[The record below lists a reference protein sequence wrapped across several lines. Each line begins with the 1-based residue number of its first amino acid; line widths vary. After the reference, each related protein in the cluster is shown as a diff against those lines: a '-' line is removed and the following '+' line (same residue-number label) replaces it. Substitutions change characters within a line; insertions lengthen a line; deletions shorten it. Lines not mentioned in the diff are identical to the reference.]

1 MAVMGAGAG
10 FAKGFA
16 EGMEKNFR
24 AMAAEDADAAKL
36 AASRYEENRKN
47 FFEQEK
53 ADQEKIKQAEQ
64 LVNQL
69 YPGLDTKNK
78 EARKSDIV
86 QLLRSDGVTFKDAK
100 ELMEERIYE
109 EIKEEEKK
117 KEEVAKAEETPVEKS
132 KTGDIVSQTEMLL
145 SEEDADKTGGIVE
158 KDGKEL
164 PGDDDGIIG
173 KDAKVKVDSRDPNFL
188 QQIFT
193 EEGRDFAKE
202 KRINKR
208 VDKLTGTTQEVRET
222 VSGTWQPTKYT
233 DPSGTTFSLK
243 VGKDDKPTVWDLYY
257 DSVVKSDS
265 YQQADEDTRVQMLM
279 LAEQD
284 YINAKNNKGYTKSTY
299 INEVNRFEAMIDE
312 NNANPGTHSKEA
324 IDNANFMLSVILPKR
339 KSRLDLFD
347 EGDGKGTKADKDL
360 PEYNVFI
367 KNDNGNIEQRIG
379 KHTTMFATDQIIT
392 THGLTGV
399 EKGDEID
406 VYKFAGNRVVPFDSS
421 FIENAETTGRQEQR
435 QKIGNQINND
445 KLFLDI
451 VDKRIA
457 ASSMA
462 KQALMLDGFVE
473 KDEEIL
479 KLGGEANRFFNE
491 LSTDVNSVLN
501 LFKGQELSEAQADE
515 LVNSY
520 FDNLPQTESQRA
532 IDAQNHRLYTMRLIK
547 FAYAASRSDG
557 NYGQGLSDND
567 LRLKLESI
575 TGAKDYATFSRSLK
589 ALVND
594 AFSEVNEMV
603 GGFVKQGNVIEYQEL
618 GGTLALNTMQQEAEE
633 FGWND
638 AYSWSQSSVEEWQN
652 RNNAEVV
659 EDTTVEDTTNDNI
672 ENVPEQKTI
681 FKTQVITDAL
691 IKNFKPE
698 LADQKGRTIIIYSD
712 GTTEIEGIS
721 E

>member
-1 MAVMGAGAG
+1 MAYQS
-10 FAKGFA
+10 FA
-16 EGMEKNFR
+16 EGFASGIERGLKVR
-24 AMAAEDADAAKL
+24 AQDESDAAKL
-36 AASRYEENRKN
+36 AASRYEENKTN

-53 ADQEKIKQAEQ
+53 ADQEKIKQAEA

-117 KEEVAKAEETPVEKS
+117 EKEVVKAEETPVEKS

-158 KDGKEL
+158 KDGEEL
-164 PGDDDGIIG
+164 PGGGDGIID
-173 KDAKVKVDSRDPNFL
+173 KDADAKVDSRDPNFL

-193 EEGRDFAKE
+193 EEGREFAKE

-347 EGDGKGTKADKDL
+347 EDDGKGTKADKDL

-367 KNDNGNIEQRIG
+367 KADNGNIEQRVG
-379 KHTTMFATDQIIT
+379 KHTTMFATDQMISE
-392 THGLTGV
+392 HNLTGV

-406 VYKFAGNRVVPFDSS
+406 VYKFAGNRVIPFTSS
-421 FIENAETTGRQEQR
+421 FIDNAETTGRQEQR

-451 VDKRIA
+451 VEKRTA
-457 ASSMA
+457 SSSMA
-462 KQALMLDGFVE
+462 KQALMLDGLVE
-473 KDEEIL
+473 QDEEIL
-479 KLGGEANRFFNE
+479 RLGGGVNRFFNE
-491 LSTDVNSVLN
+491 LYTDVNSVLD
-501 LFKGQELSEAQADE
+501 LFKGQELSEAQADD

-520 FDNLPQTESQRA
+520 FNNLPQTEKERA
-532 IDAQNHRLYTMRLIK
+532 AKNHRLYTMRLIK
-547 FAYAASRSDG
+547 FAYASSRADG
-557 NYGQGLSDND
+557 NYGQGLSDTD

-575 TGAKDYATFSRSLK
+575 QGAKDYSTFSKSLK

-594 AFSEVNEMV
+594 SFAEIDEML
-603 GGFVKQGNVIEYQEL
+603 GGFVKQGNVIEYQQL
-618 GGTLALNTMQQEAEE
+618 GGKLAVNTMQQEAEE

-659 EDTTVEDTTNDNI
+659 EDTTNGNV

-681 FKTQVITDAL
+681 LKTQVISDAL
-691 IKNFKPE
+691 IKIKPE

>member
-1 MAVMGAGAG
+1 MAIMSSGGG
-10 FAKGFA
+10 FASGFA
-16 EGMEKNFR
+16 QGFADSYVKGLEMEG
-24 AMAAEDADAAKL
+24 DAATL
-36 AASRYEENRKN
+36 AAKAYQKDKDN
-47 FFEQEK
+47 FFEENKKDIDRINK
-53 ADQEKIKQAEQ
+53 AKQ

-69 YPGLDTKNK
+69 YPKAKNIDK
-78 EARKSDIV
+78 EARMVDALN
-86 QLLRSDGVTFKDAK
+86 LLRADIDYK
-100 ELMEERIYE
+100 EVKEQMEQRIYE

-117 KEEVAKAEETPVEKS
+117 EKEVGKAEETPVDTS

-202 KRINKR
+202 KRVNRR

-347 EGDGKGTKADKDL
+347 DDDGKGTKADKDL

-473 KDEEIL
+473 QDEEIL

-638 AYSWSQSSVEEWQN
+638 AYTWSQSSVEEWQN

-681 FKTQVITDAL
+681 LKTQVISDAL
-691 IKNFKPE
+691 IKIKPE

-712 GTTEIEGIS
+712 GTTDIEGIS